1 MEMDKKLRAIF
12 AQIKENHCLET
23 ISDSEFDIYDS
34 GEEQRCFI
42 LSDETISS
50 GTQLFKVIN
59 HNNQNIRFLAVD
71 KCGSPYKPVVV
82 LQINDFCDILPRKNT
97 ESTE

>member
-50 GTQLFKVIN
+50 GTCSEK
-59 HNNQNIRFLAVD
+59 
-71 KCGSPYKPVVV
+71 
-82 LQINDFCDILPRKNT
+82 
-97 ESTE
+97 